1 MIPVFT
7 CCPCCGTRHEW
18 SWEEAFDKFGF
29 GDGDSI
35 IMTGSVA
42 ETLRANGCT
51 VAMQRRGD
59 HNLIITRI
67 ERGGV
72 SLIPADTDLGYDDPR
87 DYLPH
92 SIVSLLDS
100 EFPEHTEVRP

>member
-1 MIPVFT
+1 MSFT
-7 CCPCCGTRHEW
+7 ICPRCRTKYHW
-18 SWEEAFDKFGF
+18 AWEEAFDKFGF

-42 ETLRANGCT
+42 ETLRANGYS
-51 VAMQRRGD
+51 VAMQRRGA
-59 HNLIITRI
+59 HNLIITGI
-67 ERGGV
+67 ERDGV

-92 SIVSLLDS
+92 AIVSLLDS